1 MKLVLR
7 SVAFAS
13 AGALV
18 LTGCGAQNSASNSKD
33 DVVKVVTT
41 TDVYADVVRQI
52 AGDKVEVTSLI
63 SSTSQDPHS
72 YEATASDR
80 LKVKDA
86 DLVVLNGGGYDQF
99 LEDMAGTD
107 NSDQKVVNAVEESG
121 LFSEEEM
128 KELTEGHQHSEGE
141 EHAHNHGSLNEHVWY
156 SLDAMKKVSEAVAT
170 ELKAVDSKDADT
182 FAKNSESFEA
192 KLDTMKKDA
201 ESVNAKGKHFIT
213 TEPVPN
219 YLLQSAG
226 MEDITPADFT
236 AAIEDG
242 SDVAPLTLHEIKDQ
256 LANGSVNF
264 LGYNEQTSSNQTNE
278 VLKAAQDHHVANA
291 SFYETI
297 PEGKSYIDW
306 MNDNISNIKQA
317 VDQ

>member
-7 SVAFAS
+7 SVALAS
-13 AGALV
+13 AGALAF
-18 LTGCGAQNSASNSKD
+18 TGCGAQNSASNSKD

-99 LEDMAGTD
+99 LEEMSGTD
-107 NSDQKVVNAVEESG
+107 NSDQEIVNAVEESG
-121 LFSEEEM
+121 LFSEEEI

-141 EHAHNHGSLNEHVWY
+141 EHTHDHGSLNEHVWY
-156 SLDAMKKVSEAVAT
+156 SLDAMKKVSEAIAT
-170 ELKAVDSKDADT
+170 ELKAVDSTDADT
-182 FAKNSESFEA
+182 FAKNSESFET
-192 KLDTMKKDA
+192 KLDTLKKEA
-201 ESVNAKGKHFIT
+201 ESVNAKGKHFIA
-213 TEPVPN
+213 TEPVPH
-219 YLLQSAG
+219 YLLQTTG
-226 MEDITPADFT
+226 MEDVTPADFT

-242 SDVAPLTLHEIKDQ
+242 SDVAPLTLQEVKDQ

-278 VLKAAQDHHVANA
+278 VLKAAQEHHVANA
-291 SFYETI
+291 SFYETL
-297 PEGKSYIDW
+297 PEGKSYVDW

>member
-7 SVAFAS
+7 SVALAS
-13 AGALV
+13 AGALA
-18 LTGCGAQNSASNSKD
+18 LTGCGAQNSASDSKD

-107 NSDQKVVNAVEESG
+107 NPDQKVVNAVEESG
-121 LFSEEEM
+121 LFSEEEI

-141 EHAHNHGSLNEHVWY
+141 EHTHDHGSLNEHVWY

-170 ELKAVDSKDADT
+170 ELKAVDSTDADT

-192 KLDTMKKDA
+192 KLDTLKKDA
-201 ESVNAKGKHFIT
+201 ESLNAKGKHFIA

-219 YLLQSAG
+219 YLLQTTG
-226 MEDITPADFT
+226 MEDVTPADFT

-242 SDVAPLTLHEIKDQ
+242 SDVAPLTLQEIKDQ

-278 VLKAAQDHHVANA
+278 VLKATQEHHVANA
-291 SFYETI
+291 SFYETL

>member
-7 SVAFAS
+7 SVALAS
-13 AGALV
+13 AGALA
-18 LTGCGAQNSASNSKD
+18 LTGCGAQNSASDSKD

-99 LEDMAGTD
+99 LEDMAGID
-107 NSDQKVVNAVEESG
+107 NPDQKVINAVEESG
-121 LFSEEEM
+121 LFSEEEI

-141 EHAHNHGSLNEHVWY
+141 EHTHDHGSLNEHVWY

-170 ELKAVDSKDADT
+170 ELKAVDSTDADT

-192 KLDTMKKDA
+192 KLDTLKKDA
-201 ESVNAKGKHFIT
+201 ESLNAKGKHFIA

-219 YLLQSAG
+219 YLLQTTG
-226 MEDITPADFT
+226 MEDVTPADFT

-242 SDVAPLTLHEIKDQ
+242 SDVAPLTLQEIKDQ

-278 VLKAAQDHHVANA
+278 VLKTAQEHLVANA
-291 SFYETI
+291 SFYETL
-297 PEGKSYIDW
+297 PEGKSYVDW

>member
-7 SVAFAS
+7 SVALAS
-13 AGALV
+13 AGALA
-18 LTGCGAQNSASNSKD
+18 LTGCGAQNSASDSKD

-107 NSDQKVVNAVEESG
+107 NPDQKVINAVEESG
-121 LFSEEEM
+121 LFSEEEI
-128 KELTEGHQHSEGE
+128 KELTEGHQHSEVE
-141 EHAHNHGSLNEHVWY
+141 EHTHNHGSLNEHVWY

-170 ELKAVDSKDADT
+170 ELKAVDSTDADT

-192 KLDTMKKDA
+192 KLDTLKKDA
-201 ESVNAKGKHFIT
+201 ESLNAKGKHFIA

-219 YLLQSAG
+219 YLLQTTG
-226 MEDITPADFT
+226 MEDVTPADFT

-242 SDVAPLTLHEIKDQ
+242 SDVAPLTLQEIKDQ

-278 VLKAAQDHHVANA
+278 VLKTAQEHHVANA
-291 SFYETI
+291 SFYETL
-297 PEGKSYIDW
+297 PEGKSYVDW